1 MPQYRYDIK
10 QNTDEWYEIKIGKF
24 SASTCADLLMA
35 ETTKGYVNL
44 IDKIVEERITGKP
57 SESKTF
63 KGNAFTERGH
73 ELEPVN
79 RDDYEMRTFNNVSIV
94 GVVELDEW
102 VLCSPDGLIGESM
115 VWQAKC
121 PIFNTQKKYLK
132 LIERHNELPDNDIL
146 KKIDGNYY
154 KQEQF
159 ELFVTGRSQAV
170 WTSYHPNLTAIDLI
184 IERDLVMIAEIESRI
199 IQAKEEVLNEIKLLK
214 SYE

>member
-10 QNTDEWYEIKIGKF
+10 QNTDEWLAIKVGKF
-24 SASTCADLLMA
+24 SASTCAELLMDKK
-35 ETTKGYVNL
+35 TKGYTGL
-44 IDKIVEERITGKP
+44 IDRIVEERITGNP

-63 KGNAFTERGH
+63 KGNFFTERGH

-79 RDDYEMRTFNNVSIV
+79 RDDYEMRTFNEVKLV
-94 GVVELDEW
+94 GVVELDDW
-102 VLCSPDGLIGESM
+102 VLCSPDGLIGDNM

-132 LIERHNELPDNDIL
+132 LVDKHKDLSDNDIL

-159 ELFVTGRSQAV
+159 ELFVTERKQAV
-170 WTSYHPNLTAIDLI
+170 WTSYHPNLAAIDLI
-184 IERDLVMIAEIESRI
+184 IERDVAMIAEIESRLSE
-199 IQAKEEVLNEIKLLK
+199 AKQEVLSEIKLLK

>member
-1 MPQYRYDIK
+1 MPTYRYDIK
-10 QNTDEWYEIKIGKF
+10 QNSDEWIAIKVGKF
-24 SASTCADLLMA
+24 SASVCNALLMA
-35 ETTKGYVNL
+35 KTTKGYIDL

-57 SESKTF
+57 SESKVW
-63 KGNAFTERGH
+63 KGNVFTERGH

-79 RDDYEMRTFNNVSIV
+79 RDDYEMRTFNDVVII

-102 VLCSPDGLIGESM
+102 VLCSPDGLIGDNM

-132 LIERHNELPDNDIL
+132 LIEKHKDLSDNDIL

-159 ELFVTGRSQAV
+159 ELFVTGRKQAV
-170 WTSYHPNLTAIDLI
+170 WTSYHPNLNAIDLI
-184 IERDLVMIAEIESRI
+184 IERDLVMIAEIEQRLI
-199 IQAKEEVLNEIKLLK
+199 EAKKEVKIEILLLK